1 MTNKE
6 NVATMAQFFPPA
18 RKSVLQADAFINGNK
33 LVPPE
38 MMKNVAAAI
47 EKGRVVSANEKA
59 PQILAAM
66 APRVD
71 ALWKPDAD
79 VDAAIKG
86 ICAAIQPLL

>member
-1 MTNKE
+1 
-6 NVATMAQFFPPA
+6 
-18 RKSVLQADAFINGNK
+18 
-33 LVPPE
+33 
-38 MMKNVAAAI
+38 
-47 EKGRVVSANEKA
+47 VVSAHEKA

-86 ICAAIQPLL
+86 ICSAIQPLL